1 MNIIRTAGLH
11 MQTLLGSSLDQLG
24 IQTGLI
30 QRQRKFSGET
40 LLKTLVFTLL
50 KSPAA
55 KPDDYAIM
63 AAKLGVSV
71 TPEAIQKRFSPQLVG
86 FLREVLKRA
95 VAAVV
100 AAQPVK
106 VELLRKFTSVRI
118 GDSTSI
124 TLPDEWAAEFP
135 GCGGTAN
142 YGKAALKIQVLWDLL
157 NGGLLTLD
165 LEPGRRSDAK
175 SALLQGSVPAG
186 SLSVLDL
193 GYFCVNRFA
202 QLVAM
207 KAYWISRWQ
216 QGTATFHPDGQPF
229 DLLQYVG
236 QQRTSGPIDI
246 PILLGAE
253 KRLPCRLLALRVP
266 QEIAA
271 RRRQKALEKARKH
284 GRTASQEQLA
294 WCDWT
299 VFVTNCEADLLTWK
313 EVVVLYRA
321 RWQIELLF
329 KLWKSHSQLDKHKS
343 ARSSQWQMAELLA
356 KLIGVIVQHWLL
368 LSLTWG
374 NCRRSLRKAAKILR
388 EWVENL
394 VETLDD
400 LDRLT
405 GVLERLRETIKRLA
419 KVRFR
424 NNQPSSFQLLCNPE
438 LLDYTS

>member
-11 MQTLLGSSLDQLG
+11 LQTLLGPSLDQIG
-24 IQTGLI
+24 VQTGLI
-30 QRQRKFSGET
+30 RRQRKFSGAT

-50 KSPAA
+50 KTPAA
-55 KPDDYAIM
+55 KPLDYAIM
-63 AAKLGVSV
+63 AGKLGVTV
-71 TPEAIQKRFSPQLVG
+71 TPEAIQKRFSSRLVR
-86 FLREVLKRA
+86 FLHEVLKRA
-95 VAAVV
+95 VTSVV
-100 AAQPVK
+100 AAQPVN

-165 LEPGRRSDAK
+165 IEPGRHSDAK
-175 SALLQGSVPAG
+175 SVLLQGPVPAR
-186 SLSVLDL
+186 SLSIFDL
-193 GYFCVNRFA
+193 GYFCVDRFA

-236 QQRTSGPIDI
+236 QNHASGPIDI
-246 PILLGAE
+246 PVLLGAGR
-253 KRLPCRLLALRVP
+253 RLPCRLVALRVP

-271 RRRQKALEKARKH
+271 RKH
-284 GRTASQEQLA
+284 GRTASQEHLA

-313 EVVVLYRA
+313 EVVVLYRT

-343 ARSSQWQMAELLA
+343 VRSPQWQMAELLA
-356 KLIGVIVQHWLL
+356 KLIGVILQHWLL

-374 NCRRSLRKAAKILR
+374 NCRRSLRKAAKVLR

-394 VETLDD
+394 AETLDD

-405 GVLERLRETIKRLA
+405 RVLERLRTTVEALA
-419 KVRFR
+419 KVKFR
-424 NNQPSSFQLLCNPE
+424 NKQPSSFQLLCNPE
-438 LLDYTS
+438 LLNYTS